1 MEDPEHT
8 TLVPGT
14 LHIFHD
20 RRRGVYCLNVRDLL
34 INNGLPLKF
43 NRTSISGRCEDMGR
57 CVVVHRVPCASR
69 KTLLFGVDHY
79 RNCNRLGVGWQWWWW
94 AIGRVYMKRRRRKKL
109 QKQAKLLRRISA
121 TKRRRPAAQLLY
133 GSRVSTFSVHIYM
146 CVYARFILYAMI

>member
-14 LHIFHD
+14 LHVLHD
-20 RRRGVYCLNVRDLL
+20 RRRGVHCLNVRDLL

-79 RNCNRLGVGWQWWWW
+79 RNCNRLGAGWQWWWW
-94 AIGRVYMKRRRRKKL
+94 AVGRVYMKRRKRKKL
-109 QKQAKLLRRISA
+109 QKQGKTFATRISHKTA
-121 TKRRRPAAQLLY
+121 TSGCP
-133 GSRVSTFSVHIYM
+133 TFIRFTDLHI
-146 CVYARFILYAMI
+146 CRA